1 MHFVQLHQ
9 VVVFAERDGPCGADH
24 HQSEDVRIPALEEQE
39 GKEWTEVSRAKRCV
53 SEDDVEL
60 EELLVRLG
68 GQVVAVL
75 SLQGRVP
82 GHFALQ
88 GFHQFG
94 TAVRGEVAA
103 LSGQCLP
110 GCDQDRHLYSGK
122 SSGNVSCQQSTH
134 PNEIWL
140 GDGAKRIQRS
150 CDNTTVFRYLNCFL
164 SFVLRLQTKCN
175 YQRHYV

>member
-9 VVVFAERDGPCGADH
+9 VVVFAERDGPCGAGH
-24 HQSEDVRIPALEEQE
+24 HQSEDVGIPALEEQE
-39 GKEWTEVSRAKRCV
+39 
-53 SEDDVEL
+53 EDDVEL

-103 LSGQCLP
+103 LGGQCLP

-122 SSGNVSCQQSTH
+122 SSGNVSCQQSTL

-150 CDNTTVFRYLNCFL
+150 CDNTTVFR
-164 SFVLRLQTKCN
+164 
-175 YQRHYV
+175 

>member
-9 VVVFAERDGPCGADH
+9 VVVFAERDGPCDAGH
-24 HQSEDVRIPALEEQE
+24 HQSEDVGIPALEEQE
-39 GKEWTEVSRAKRCV
+39 
-53 SEDDVEL
+53 EDDVEL

-82 GHFALQ
+82 GHFPLQ

-103 LSGQCLP
+103 LGGQCLP

>member
-9 VVVFAERDGPCGADH
+9 VVVFAERDGPCDAGH
-24 HQSEDVRIPALEEQE
+24 HQSEDVGIPALEEQE

-82 GHFALQ
+82 GHFPLQ

-122 SSGNVSCQQSTH
+122 SSGNSQHTQMKFGWEMVQREFRGLVTTQQFLDKLFLIFRT
-134 PNEIWL
+134 PTANEM
-140 GDGAKRIQRS
+140 
-150 CDNTTVFRYLNCFL
+150 
-164 SFVLRLQTKCN
+164 
-175 YQRHYV
+175 

>member
-39 GKEWTEVSRAKRCV
+39 
-53 SEDDVEL
+53 EDDVEL

-82 GHFALQ
+82 GHFPLQ

-103 LSGQCLP
+103 LGGQCLP

-150 CDNTTVFRYLNCFL
+150 CDNTTVFR
-164 SFVLRLQTKCN
+164 
-175 YQRHYV
+175 

>member
-9 VVVFAERDGPCGADH
+9 VVVFAERDGPCDAGH
-24 HQSEDVRIPALEEQE
+24 HQSEDVGIPALEEQE
-39 GKEWTEVSRAKRCV
+39 
-53 SEDDVEL
+53 EDDVEL

-103 LSGQCLP
+103 LGGQCLP

-122 SSGNVSCQQSTH
+122 SSGNSQHTQMKFGWEMVQREFRGLVTTQQ
-134 PNEIWL
+134 
-140 GDGAKRIQRS
+140 
-150 CDNTTVFRYLNCFL
+150 FL
-164 SFVLRLQTKCN
+164 DT
-175 YQRHYV
+175 